1 MVVIKVTHNLLSSI
15 TNGLENL
22 DNSIHEKIDGFF
34 VDNFIHELQD
44 YLTKWQSAALLSS
57 LRPYSLLTF
66 AKNDGNFAVCFDY
79 KDKKIYY
86 VPQQKITGN
95 KPELG
100 EALKVIPNGTFHV
113 DYTAIL
119 AEESKIDEYLSECT
133 IAK

>member
-1 MVVIKVTHNLLSSI
+1 MTRDFFSTINNSLQ
-15 TNGLENL
+15 GL
-22 DNSIHEKIDGFF
+22 DKSIHDQISGSI
-34 VDNFIHELQD
+34 VDDFIHELQD
-44 YLTKWQSAALLSS
+44 YFTKLQSASSLST

-86 VPQQKITGN
+86 VPKQKIIGN
-95 KPELG
+95 KPEPG
-100 EALKVIPNGTFHV
+100 EALKVFPDGTFCV

-119 AEESKIDEYLSECT
+119 AEESKLDEYLQECT

>member
-1 MVVIKVTHNLLSSI
+1 MTHDFFYNI
-15 TNGLENL
+15 NNALENL
-22 DNSIHEKIDGFF
+22 DKSIHNKTTGSF

-44 YLTKWQSAALLSS
+44 YLTKCQSATLLSS

-79 KDKKIYY
+79 KEKKIYY
-86 VPQQKITGN
+86 VPQEKITGT
-95 KPELG
+95 KPKPG
-100 EALKVIPNGTFHV
+100 EALKVVPDGTFYV

-119 AEESKIDEYLSECT
+119 AEESKIDSYLDECT